1 MPSCEHEV
9 TEFRTQ
15 EEAGRGRSKIR
26 TLGFNEADFDLF
38 EELQCR
44 MSWESVKRDNVP
56 RRGGQFVKN
65 RDAQTN
71 KPVCLGTLA
80 EDVPS

>member
-9 TEFRTQ
+9 PEFRTQ
-15 EEAGRGRSKIR
+15 EEAGRGRSKIS

-80 EDVPS
+80 EDVLS